1 MLLIRKQTEEKIPQT
16 ATANE
21 AINSQVPQVKFKT
34 SVQLFHSWIWDSI
47 YSTSCSQTGQ
57 VPKHAPWCV
66 HIAGVYEML

>member
-34 SVQLFHSWIWDSI
+34 FVQLFHSWIWDSI

-57 VPKHAPWCV
+57 VPKHAPLCV
-66 HIAGVYEML
+66 HMAGVYEML